1 MSTATAPDTATAPPK
16 KGKKKLLIMVGG
28 AVLALALVGGG
39 GAVWYLKK
47 KHAAEAEAEAEAGGN
62 AESHAKAT
70 AKRDPKA
77 VPTFVPLDPFTVNL
91 ADREADRYAQV
102 GMSLELGDASATD
115 QIKAYMP
122 VIRNNILMVLAHKT
136 AGDLLERDGKTKLAA
151 EILSETSRALGYEP
165 LRPAVAAAAAP
176 ADDDEDPD
184 APKKKKKAKPVEPDP
199 KDASPVIG
207 VHFSN
212 FIIQ

>member
-1 MSTATAPDTATAPPK
+1 MSTATAPEPVTAPPK
-16 KGKKKLLIMVGG
+16 KGKKKLLIMVGA
-28 AVLALALVGGG
+28 AVLVLGLVGGG
-39 GAVWYLKK
+39 GAAWYLKK
-47 KHAAEAEAEAEAGGN
+47 KHAAEAEAEAEAGPDGPGKP
-62 AESHAKAT
+62 A

-91 ADREADRYAQV
+91 ADREAERYAQV
-102 GMSLELGDASATD
+102 GLSLELSNAHAAD

-136 AGDLLERDGKTKLAA
+136 AGELLERDGKTRLAA
-151 EILSETSRALGYEP
+151 EIQSETSRALGYEP
-165 LRPAVAAAAAP
+165 VRVAVRAVPAPLAA
-176 ADDDEDPD
+176 DEEED
-184 APKKKKKAKPVEPDP
+184 PKKKKKAKPPEPEP
-199 KDASPVIG
+199 EEVSPVIG

>member
-1 MSTATAPDTATAPPK
+1 MSTATAPEPVIAPPK
-16 KGKKKLLIMVGG
+16 KGKKKLLIMVGA
-28 AVLALALVGGG
+28 AVLVLGLVGGG
-39 GAVWYLKK
+39 GAAWYLKK
-47 KHAAEAEAEAEAGGN
+47 KHAAEAEAEAEVGPDGTG
-62 AESHAKAT
+62 KPV

-91 ADREADRYAQV
+91 ADREAERYAQV
-102 GMSLELGDASATD
+102 GLSLELKSAHAAD

-136 AGDLLERDGKTKLAA
+136 AGELLERDGKTKLAA
-151 EILSETSRALGYEP
+151 EIQSETSRALGYEP
-165 LRPAVAAAAAP
+165 ASAVVRATVPSAP
-176 ADDDEDPD
+176 ADDEEED
-184 APKKKKKAKPVEPDP
+184 PKKKKKAKPPEPEPDEV
-199 KDASPVIG
+199 SPVIG

>member
-1 MSTATAPDTATAPPK
+1 MSTATAPEPVTAPPK
-16 KGKKKLLIMVGG
+16 KGKKKLLIMVGA
-28 AVLALALVGGG
+28 AVLVLGLVGGG
-39 GAVWYLKK
+39 GATWYLKK
-47 KHAAEAEAEAEAGGN
+47 KHAAEAEAEAEAEAGPDGTGKP
-62 AESHAKAT
+62 A

-91 ADREADRYAQV
+91 ADREAERYAQV
-102 GMSLELGDASATD
+102 GLSLELKSAHAAD

-136 AGDLLERDGKTKLAA
+136 AGELLERDGKTKLAA
-151 EILSETSRALGYEP
+151 EIQSETSRALGYEP
-165 LRPAVAAAAAP
+165 VRAVVRAAAP
-176 ADDDEDPD
+176 ADADEEDP
-184 APKKKKKAKPVEPDP
+184 KKKKAKPPEPEPDEV
-199 KDASPVIG
+199 SPVIG